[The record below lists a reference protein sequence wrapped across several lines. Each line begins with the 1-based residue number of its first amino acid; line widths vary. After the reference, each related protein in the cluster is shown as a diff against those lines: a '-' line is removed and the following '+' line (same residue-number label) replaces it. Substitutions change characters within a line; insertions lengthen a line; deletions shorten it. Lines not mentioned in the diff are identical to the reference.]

1 VLCVVKD
8 EVDESIDRDLA
19 TFVINSHIKNQPHV
33 QKYKI
38 NVESEM
44 LPEEKDTRPFIN
56 HEFLKEYI
64 KYAREKC
71 RPKLPDKNLD
81 IIKQFYL
88 KLREESTR
96 TGGINIAVR
105 HIESIVRLS

>member
-1 VLCVVKD
+1 
-8 EVDESIDRDLA
+8 
-19 TFVINSHIKNQPHV
+19 
-33 QKYKI
+33 
-38 NVESEM
+38 M
-44 LPEEKDTRPFIN
+44 
-56 HEFLKEYI
+56 KEYI

-96 TGGINIAVR
+96 SGGINIAVR
-105 HIESIVRLS
+105 HIESVVRLSEAHAKIYLRNEVSKEDIDVGIRTMLESFIETQKNSVAKDIRKNFRKYI